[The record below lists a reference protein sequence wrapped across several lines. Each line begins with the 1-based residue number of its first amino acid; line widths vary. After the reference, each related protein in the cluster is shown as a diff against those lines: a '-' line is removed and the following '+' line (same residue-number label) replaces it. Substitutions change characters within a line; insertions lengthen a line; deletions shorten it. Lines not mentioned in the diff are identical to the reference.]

1 MTNNFKI
8 GLLSKQFPAS
18 FIPFD
23 ILYYKDKDITL
34 LPLIERKKY
43 LTKVIKTETARMAL
57 SKYIEGQGIALYSI
71 AERQELEGIVAKR
84 KDSIYIEEKRTHDWI
99 KIKNMKDEDF
109 VVCGYIYKDNHMIS
123 IVLGQYDNDQLM
135 YKGHVTLGVG
145 GENFAQIK
153 KVPQIPDP
161 LFAVPAGNENA
172 VWIMPEL
179 VCVVQFMDY
188 TAGGGMRQPVFKGL
202 RPDKRPEE
210 CQLKN
215 NMGAD

>member
-34 LPLIERKKY
+34 LPLVERKKY
-43 LTKVIKTETARMAL
+43 LARVIKTETARMAL
-57 SKYIEGQGIALYSI
+57 SKYIDGQGIALYSL
-71 AERQELEGIVAKR
+71 AERQELEGVVAKR
-84 KDSIYIEEKRTHDWI
+84 KDSIYIEGKRTHDWV

-109 VVCGYIYKDNHMIS
+109 VVCGYIHKDNHMMS
-123 IVLGQYDNDQLM
+123 IVLGQYDNAKLV

-153 KVPQIPDP
+153 KIPHIPAP
-161 LFAVPAGNENA
+161 LFAVPSGNENA

-202 RPDKRPEE
+202 RHDKRPGE

-215 NMGAD
+215 NRGR